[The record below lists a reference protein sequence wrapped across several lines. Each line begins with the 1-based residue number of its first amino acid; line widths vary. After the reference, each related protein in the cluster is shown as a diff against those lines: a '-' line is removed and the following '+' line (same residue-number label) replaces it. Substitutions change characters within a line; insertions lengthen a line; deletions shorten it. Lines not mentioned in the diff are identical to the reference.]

1 MREPLHGH
9 RISRARSSAIGAG
22 ITLMRGSLRAS
33 VEHGPIAAWISARI
47 TCWNASSS
55 KVIDPL
61 QQTGAL
67 RLHASG
73 RSCAVTILRG
83 HEGHPGD
90 AIPAS
95 APGAAPDAPVSSGS

>member
-1 MREPLHGH
+1 VHEPLHGH
-9 RISRARSSAIGAG
+9 RIAKARSPTIGAG
-22 ITLMRGSLRAS
+22 ITVVRGPLRGSLQ
-33 VEHGPIAAWISARI
+33 HGPVATWIGMCI

-73 RSCAVTILRG
+73 RSRAVTILRG

-95 APGAAPDAPVSSGS
+95 APGAAPDEPVSSGS